1 MDSKVLAQSVRRHL
15 VLVPGETRD
24 NPGHS
29 GTKWDGERQKRLG
42 FSAAAL
48 KRGALGGRD
57 GGDS

>member
-1 MDSKVLAQSVRRHL
+1 M
-15 VLVPGETRD
+15 LVPGETRD